1 MPGWLLKQRLQRQLQ
16 AGHHW
21 SHQAASFLECLGR
34 GLDVSRASLFEA
46 FEDNTG
52 ALCVRQR
59 NEWVAA
65 GVRATIEVAEYQA
78 AAPADMGLMD
88 WAQRL
93 IAGQPVVI
101 EDTAALASAAE
112 RALMESQDN
121 QACLAYPVFVQHRFW
136 GFLAAD
142 EVRRARS
149 WREPER
155 RLMAQAARMLS
166 RKIAQTPASH

>member
-1 MPGWLLKQRLQRQLQ
+1 MPGWWLKRRLLRQLQ

-21 SHQAASFLECLGR
+21 SHQAAHFLECLGC

-46 FEDNTG
+46 FEDDTG

-65 GVRATIEVAEYQA
+65 GVRATIEEAEYQA
-78 AAPADMGLMD
+78 AAPTDMGLMD

-93 IAGQPVVI
+93 IDGQPVII
-101 EDTAALASAAE
+101 EDAAKLASAAE
-112 RALMESQDN
+112 RALMASQDN
-121 QACLAYPVFVQHRFW
+121 QACLVYPLLVHDRFW

-142 EVRRARS
+142 EVRRPRS

-155 RLMAQAARMLS
+155 RLMAQAAKMLG
-166 RKIAQTPASH
+166 RKIAQAPAPH